1 MQLAQGSP
9 QIYDMPE
16 LHRQMLEVLGI
27 KNIGK
32 IIPTEDDLAPKDP
45 VSENMAL
52 LAGKP
57 VKAFMYQDHES
68 HISVHMAAAQDPKI
82 GALLQN
88 NPQAPSIM
96 AAAMAHVAE
105 HIGFE
110 YRRQIEE
117 QLGVPLPPVD
127 EKLPEEVQLSKLVA
141 QASSQLSQKNQTE
154 AQQQAQQAA
163 AEDPLNIIQRAELDL
178 KGKELAHKIEVDKAD
193 ISLNLAKLV
202 LETKKAEAESEHK
215 DNALTMQSIMDGVKT
230 VQESGKQGQKPDKSQ
245 DFAHAAAMKTQ
256 DQAHAAATQGRDHA
270 HAAMTQAQAD
280 ALQREQFANRTKS
293 EGKDKPKAAK

>member
-1 MQLAQGSP
+1 
-9 QIYDMPE
+9 
-16 LHRQMLEVLGI
+16 
-27 KNIGK
+27 
-32 IIPTEDDLAPKDP
+32 
-45 VSENMAL
+45 
-52 LAGKP
+52 
-57 VKAFMYQDHES
+57 MYQDHES

-127 EKLPEEVQLSKLVA
+127 EKLPEDVEVQLSKLVA